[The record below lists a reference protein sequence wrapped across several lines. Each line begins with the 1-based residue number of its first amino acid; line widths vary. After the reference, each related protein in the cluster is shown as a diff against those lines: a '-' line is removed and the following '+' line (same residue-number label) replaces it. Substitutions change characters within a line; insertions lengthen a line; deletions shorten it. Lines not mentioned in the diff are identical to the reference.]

1 MNFVTCN
8 LVGPSTIGGVH
19 YYGLANQMFQVATA
33 ISYGKE
39 NNLTPIFPMLNDK
52 KYGNYTDNIFRK
64 LSLDEYKSE
73 DVKLHY
79 HEQASASKKYL
90 QT

>member
-64 LSLDEYKSE
+64 L
-73 DVKLHY
+73 
-79 HEQASASKKYL
+79 
-90 QT
+90 